1 MDWTGDGK
9 LDILSG
15 CYWTEGADG
24 GHIQIL
30 EGRGGLE
37 FAESTNLLSG
47 EGKPLLNE
55 TLAEDESN
63 QTSIIC
69 VQQHAVDYDGDG
81 DMDLVVGCFGQ
92 EFFLYE
98 NKGTAEKSDLV
109 TTPLKLGVKSPD
121 YHSAPHLVD
130 WDGDGDLDLLSGS
143 SNGGVLYS
151 ENAGTRTEP
160 KWSEFTR
167 LIPKSDLAEQLL
179 VDGATIQ
186 PSQATRVWAT
196 DWNGDGLLDLLVG
209 DCANL
214 LTPAEGLTKEEFE
227 QKRKEHQAA
236 FAEVAKKQQPLME
249 KSMALREKGE
259 EVPEDLAKAL
269 QENMQE
275 LQKVFAAQDK
285 FQKAERTGF
294 VWLYLQKPKPTGT
307 R

>member
-1 MDWTGDGK
+1 MDWTNDGK

-24 GHIQIL
+24 GYIQLL
-30 EGRGGLE
+30 EGRGGND
-37 FAESTNLLSG
+37 FAESKDLLSG

-55 TLAEDESN
+55 ALAEDKSN

-81 DMDLVVGCFGQ
+81 DLDLVVGCFGQ
-92 EFFLYE
+92 DFFLYE
-98 NKGTAEKSDLV
+98 NKGTAGKPDLV
-109 TTPLKLGVKSPD
+109 TTPRKLEIKSPD

-143 SNGGVLYS
+143 GNGGVLYS
-151 ENAGTRTEP
+151 ENAGTRAEP

-167 LIPKSDLAEQLL
+167 LISKSEIAEQVLL
-179 VDGATIQ
+179 DGATVQ
-186 PSQATRVWAT
+186 PSQSTRVWAT

-209 DCANL
+209 DSASL

-227 QKRKEHQAA
+227 QKRKEYQEA
-236 FAEVAKKQQPLME
+236 FTAVAQKQQPMME

-259 EVPEDLAKAL
+259 EVPEELEKAL

-275 LQKVFAAQDK
+275 LQKVFASQDK
-285 FQKAERTGF
+285 FQTADRTGF
-294 VWLYLQKPKPTGT
+294 VWLYLQKPKPTAT
-307 R
+307 K